1 MPGLSDHEI
10 IMIEY
15 RIKPLLIEQTNRKIP
30 LYDEADWQSV
40 ADGLQSL
47 ERHVS
52 RMSSENVDVEHLW
65 KQFHDCIQNLVY
77 TCIAHKTS
85 KSAVIYCG

>member
-1 MPGLSDHEI
+1 MQVIPGLSDHEI

-15 RIKPLLIEQTNRKIP
+15 RIKPLLLEQTNRKIP

-47 ERHVS
+47 ERHVY
-52 RMSSENVDVEHLW
+52 RMSSENVDVEHL
-65 KQFHDCIQNLVY
+65 
-77 TCIAHKTS
+77 
-85 KSAVIYCG
+85 